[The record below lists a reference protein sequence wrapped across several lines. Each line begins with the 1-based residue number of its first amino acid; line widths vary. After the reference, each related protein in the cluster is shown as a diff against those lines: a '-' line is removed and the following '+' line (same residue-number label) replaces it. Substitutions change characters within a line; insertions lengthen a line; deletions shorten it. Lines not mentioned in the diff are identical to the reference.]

1 MVDRTARINVI
12 AASEVVLVFLAT
24 ALALYLG
31 AAYHVAGLLHGL
43 SSQAQLRFDLADFG
57 PGTLVMA
64 SGLSVLS
71 VRRWNEA
78 VAGRHALART
88 RDVLAG
94 SEERYRSLVEVSP
107 AAILLT
113 DAATRILFANE
124 AALHLLLARSPEDVV
139 AHLITPFIHPSGLA
153 RALALY
159 SRALAGETVGAE
171 DIRLR
176 RLDGTDVVVQLRSV
190 PANIDGAP
198 CVQNVLQDVTH
209 LTEKADALQKACI
222 ESVEAMARL
231 VETRDPYT
239 AGHQLR
245 VSLLA
250 TAMAEHMGLAEQTVR
265 GIRIAATVHDIG
277 KINVPVEILSK
288 PGRLTDIEFELIKA
302 HAQRGFEVLQPIG
315 FPWPIADIVR
325 QHHERLDG
333 SGYPQGLSDGQILL
347 ESRVIAVADTV
358 EAIASNRPYR
368 PALGLETALRTVR
381 EGRGTL
387 YDESCVDACV
397 AVAARVL
404 TGN

>member
-1 MVDRTARINVI
+1 MDCAHRANMK
-12 AASEVVLVFLAT
+12 AAAEFVGVVLAT

-31 AAYHVAGLLHGL
+31 AAYHVAGLLQNL
-43 SSQAQLRFDLADFG
+43 SYQSQLRVDLADFG
-57 PGTLVMA
+57 PGVLVLA
-64 SGLSVLS
+64 SGLGVMS
-71 VRRWNEA
+71 VRRWGEA
-78 VAGRHALART
+78 IAGRHTLAET
-88 RDVLAG
+88 EDVLAG

-113 DAATRILFANE
+113 DAETRILFAND
-124 AALHLLLARSPEDVV
+124 AALQLLKARVPEDVV
-139 AHLITPFIHPSGLA
+139 GRLVTPFIHPSGLR
-153 RALALY
+153 RALSLY
-159 SRALAGETVGAE
+159 SRALAGETVAAE

-176 RLDGTDVVVQLRSV
+176 RLDGTDVVVQLQSV
-190 PANIDGAP
+190 PANIDGAQ

-209 LTEKADALQKACI
+209 LTEKADALERACI

-250 TAMAEHMGLAEQTVR
+250 TAMAEYMGLPEQTVR
-265 GIRIAATVHDIG
+265 GIRIAGTVHDIG

-288 PGRLTDIEFELIKA
+288 PGRLTDIEFDLIKI
-302 HAQRGFEVLQPIG
+302 HAQRGFEVLQPID

-333 SGYPQGLSDGQILL
+333 SGYPQGLADGQILL
-347 ESRVIAVADTV
+347 ESRVLAVADTV

-368 PALGLETALRTVR
+368 PALGLETALRTIR

-404 TGN
+404 GED

>member
-1 MVDRTARINVI
+1 MDCAHRANMK
-12 AASEVVLVFLAT
+12 AAAEFVGVVLAT

-31 AAYHVAGLLHGL
+31 AAYHVAGLLQNL
-43 SSQAQLRFDLADFG
+43 SYQSQLRVDLADFG
-57 PGTLVMA
+57 PGVLVLA
-64 SGLSVLS
+64 SGLGVMS
-71 VRRWNEA
+71 VRRWGEA
-78 VAGRHALART
+78 IAGRHTLAET
-88 RDVLAG
+88 EDVLAG

-113 DAATRILFANE
+113 DAETRILFAND
-124 AALHLLLARSPEDVV
+124 AALQLLKARVPEDVV
-139 AHLITPFIHPSGLA
+139 GRLVTPFIHPSGLR
-153 RALALY
+153 RALSLY
-159 SRALAGETVGAE
+159 SRALAGETVAAE

-176 RLDGTDVVVQLRSV
+176 RLDGTDVVVQLQSV
-190 PANIDGAP
+190 PANIDGAQ

-209 LTEKADALQKACI
+209 LTEKADALERACI

-250 TAMAEHMGLAEQTVR
+250 TAMAEHMGLPEQTVR
-265 GIRIAATVHDIG
+265 GIRIAGTVHDIG

-288 PGRLTDIEFELIKA
+288 PGRLTDIEFDLIKI
-302 HAQRGFEVLQPIG
+302 HAQRGFEVLQPID

-333 SGYPQGLSDGQILL
+333 SGYPQGLADGQILL
-347 ESRVIAVADTV
+347 ESRVLAVADTV

-368 PALGLETALRTVR
+368 PALGLETALRTIR

-404 TGN
+404 GED

>member
-1 MVDRTARINVI
+1 MDCAHRANMK
-12 AASEVVLVFLAT
+12 AAAEFVGVVLAT

-31 AAYHVAGLLHGL
+31 AAYHVAGLLQNL
-43 SSQAQLRFDLADFG
+43 SYQSQLRVDLADFG
-57 PGTLVMA
+57 PGVLVLA
-64 SGLSVLS
+64 SGLGVMS
-71 VRRWNEA
+71 VRRWGEA
-78 VAGRHALART
+78 IAGRHTLAET
-88 RDVLAG
+88 EDVLAG

-113 DAATRILFANE
+113 DAETRILFAND
-124 AALHLLLARSPEDVV
+124 AALQLLKARVPEDVV
-139 AHLITPFIHPSGLA
+139 GRLVTPFIHPSGLR
-153 RALALY
+153 RALSLY
-159 SRALAGETVGAE
+159 SRALAGETVAAE

-176 RLDGTDVVVQLRSV
+176 RLDGTDVVVQLQSV
-190 PANIDGAP
+190 PANIDGAQ

-209 LTEKADALQKACI
+209 LTEKADALERACI

-250 TAMAEHMGLAEQTVR
+250 TAMAEYMGLLEQTVR
-265 GIRIAATVHDIG
+265 GIRIAGTVHDIG

-288 PGRLTDIEFELIKA
+288 PGRLTDIEFDLIKI
-302 HAQRGFEVLQPIG
+302 HAQRGFEVLQPID

-333 SGYPQGLSDGQILL
+333 SGYPQGLADGQILL
-347 ESRVIAVADTV
+347 ESRVLAVADTV

-368 PALGLETALRTVR
+368 PALGLETALRTIR

-387 YDESCVDACV
+387 YDESCVDACA

-404 TGN
+404 GEN